1 MNDFLAIYPDW
12 VESFYSLQLKLLSG
26 FTGDTPP
33 PTQSRKGELRGNVA
47 IIHIDAPIINA
58 NVWAEDWGFSTIKG
72 IQELLDH
79 AVSNSQVA
87 QIVLHFDSPG
97 GTVTGTH
104 ELASYIHQMT
114 ARKPISSY
122 VSGLCCSAAYWLAA
136 ASSRIV
142 IAETAI
148 VGSIGVVQT
157 FVKYT
162 GDAKEIT
169 IVSTHAPKKRVD
181 PETPDGEKE
190 ILKTLDA
197 LEAIFI
203 GDVASFRNVSRAEVI
218 DNFGQ
223 GGVFVGKHALQMV
236 DAVQNS
242 QGFFSDLQGNKI
254 MLTAEQVNQLIQT
267 ATHPELEGLRQGF
280 TRIEAKLAELT
291 ERVAQKDTVINQM
304 AEQQKAEASRKED
317 IENLFALFAHEPLHA
332 EKYAT
337 LRADCL
343 ANPQCTA
350 TEAHRQLIGLRA
362 TLSATPQVPTTTA
375 NTTFAAEPAKAKGFL
390 ELLAEVKAANPT
402 LNHVDAL
409 TKTIA
414 MYPDAHAVYLAEQ
427 NQKGGNRA

>member
-58 NVWAEDWGFSTIKG
+58 DVWAEDWGFSTIKG

-104 ELASYIHQMT
+104 ELAGYIHQT
-114 ARKPISSY
+114 SARKPISSY

-390 ELLAEVKAANPT
+390 ELVAELEAKQPS
-402 LNHVDAL
+402 LKHSE
-409 TKTIA
+409 A
-414 MYPDAHAVYLAEQ
+414 MEMIAEQ
-427 NQKGGNRA
+427 YPQAHQAYVKSTNEART